1 MKSHTPRMTQ
11 QQGGR
16 SLTLNTAEKNHPK
29 GLDFMQK
36 RKKLMEA
43 TVIWGPCHAHCGCN
57 LLGRKLRLERQ
68 AGARR
73 PSEGRNRQGRIPRH
87 TCSR

>member
-1 MKSHTPRMTQ
+1 MAARWKEPE
-11 QQGGR
+11 
-16 SLTLNTAEKNHPK
+16 TLNTTEKNHPK

-43 TVIWGPCHAHCGCN
+43 TVIWSPCHAHYGCN
-57 LLGRKLRLERQ
+57 LLGRKLRLARQ

-73 PSEGRNRQGRIPRH
+73 PSEERNRQGRIPRH